1 MYSLTYYLYY
11 YYHTSNQAT
20 YLSSKYLLVSS
31 IILRIEDPARV
42 VEWKKIQILETK
54 GRNGEGTS
62 LSGKKFYTTRSNI
75 ERQEWNVS
83 GISSCMGRRHSER
96 NRLIGS
102 PRWPYFV
109 SSDLRVTG
117 CVTSISYLSRAPEE
131 SISFIRSTS
140 AIRHL
145 SFPFVL
151 LFFFF
156 LSFDWIISSSFL
168 SNGMGEGGQRKVRS
182 CERWAMSRLVK
193 SRTSKHLK
201 FRFVGSKWRD
211 VVADRIS
218 VSQKNRNWNE
228 YVGAIFIRGT
238 LLILSRGGG

>member
-1 MYSLTYYLYY
+1 MYPLTYYLYY

-20 YLSSKYLLVSS
+20 YLSSKYPLSSS

-42 VEWKKIQILETK
+42 VEWKKIQILGTK

-156 LSFDWIISSSFL
+156 YPSIGSSPPRFFRTEWGRGVKEKFDRA
-168 SNGMGEGGQRKVRS
+168 NDGPCR
-182 CERWAMSRLVK
+182 
-193 SRTSKHLK
+193 
-201 FRFVGSKWRD
+201 GS
-211 VVADRIS
+211 
-218 VSQKNRNWNE
+218 
-228 YVGAIFIRGT
+228 
-238 LLILSRGGG
+238 LSRAHQSTLNFVSLDRNDGMSSRIE

>member
-156 LSFDWIISSSFL
+156 ILRLDHLLLVSFER
-168 SNGMGEGGQRKVRS
+168 NGGG
-182 CERWAMSRLVK
+182 
-193 SRTSKHLK
+193 
-201 FRFVGSKWRD
+201 GSKKSSIVRTMGH
-211 VVADRIS
+211 VEAR
-218 VSQKNRNWNE
+218 
-228 YVGAIFIRGT
+228 
-238 LLILSRGGG
+238 